1 MKIGLYVVTEA
12 IEANGRSV
20 EIVSLEEDQG
30 GVYEDGALALQ
41 AILTNLGGELRGR
54 CAPLGSHD
62 PWALLRPGHQP
73 VQNTHRTEI
82 KRRRVY
88 HERLY
93 TAQPH
98 R

>member
-41 AILTNLGGELRGR
+41 AILNNLDGETVRDRFLYAASFEDG
-54 CAPLGSHD
+54 ALHLDHMILGLCFD
-62 PWALLRPGHQP
+62 RDINRFRIL
-73 VQNTHRTEI
+73 TEP
-82 KRRRVY
+82 K
-88 HERLY
+88 
-93 TAQPH
+93 
-98 R
+98 